1 VLLSV
6 HQKKGMT
13 MLRNWSEFLSPTD
26 IEGIHDTSIRLL
38 NSVGVRFPDE
48 EAVAAFG
55 KHGARIDGN
64 TVYLSEEQVMN
75 AVDNAPAQFTLHGRN
90 PERNVTVGD
99 GEPVF
104 APGYGA
110 PFLLD
115 PALGKRMPTMEDYHN
130 LARIA
135 HALPNQDLVG
145 HLIVD
150 PSDVPAET
158 AHLRMLS
165 ASMTHSDKPFIG
177 STRGRLGARHTM
189 EMASILFDE
198 QIGQRPVTVG
208 VINGLSPLGYSQEMI
223 QALIEYASR
232 RQPVIIAMLVMAGST
247 GPITLAGVLAQQNA
261 EILAGVALTQLIN
274 PGTPVI
280 YGSTSTNVQMKT
292 GDLSIGGPE
301 LALLAAA
308 TAQMARYYGLPS
320 RSGGS
325 LTDAHS
331 PDAQAGLESMLSLL
345 TAISSGVDFVIHAAG
360 ILSSYLAFS
369 YEKFVLD
376 DEMCG
381 MLRWYRRGIAVTP
394 ETLAYDVIAG
404 VGPGGHFFLE
414 PHTLERCRN
423 EFWQPE
429 LYSREGLATWLT
441 NGRVDAT
448 QRARQRWQKLLAEHQ
463 DPPLAEATARQ
474 LGRYVEE
481 NG

>member
-1 VLLSV
+1 
-6 HQKKGMT
+6 
-13 MLRNWSEFLSPTD
+13 MLRNWSEFLSPAD
-26 IEGIHDTSIRLL
+26 VEEIHNTSMKLL
-38 NSVGVRFPDE
+38 TSVGIRFSDE
-48 EAVAAFG
+48 EAVAVFG
-55 KHGARIDGN
+55 KHGARIDGY
-64 TVYLSEEQVMN
+64 TVYLSEKQVMS
-75 AVDNAPAQFTLHGRN
+75 AVDTAPAQFTLHGRN
-90 PERNVTVGD
+90 PERNVTVGN

-130 LARIA
+130 LARLA
-135 HALPNQDLVG
+135 HTLPNQDLVG
-145 HLIVD
+145 HLMVD
-150 PSDVPAET
+150 PDDVSAET
-158 AHLRMLS
+158 ADLRMLH

-223 QALIEYASR
+223 EALMEYASW

-261 EILAGVALTQLIN
+261 EILAGVTLTQLIN

-280 YGSTSTNVQMKT
+280 YGSTSTSVQMKT

-301 LALLAAA
+301 LALLTAA

-320 RSGGS
+320 RGGGA

-345 TAISSGVDFVIHAAG
+345 TAINSGVDFVLHAAG
-360 ILSSYLAFS
+360 ILSSFLAFS

-381 MLRWYRRGIAVTP
+381 LLRWYRRGIAVTP
-394 ETLAYDVIAG
+394 ETLAYNVIAG

-414 PHTLERCRN
+414 PHTLERCHN

-441 NGRVDAT
+441 NGRVDVA
-448 QRARQRWQKLLAEHQ
+448 QRAGQRWQKLLAEHQ
-463 DPPLAEATARQ
+463 DPPLAEATVRQ